1 MKSSAHKQL
10 LILYKNFKDK
20 PFTKKEALIC
30 LAQNME
36 NDDDLTSNV
45 LYDVL
50 ERPDR
55 NSQGDKRE
63 LRYLRKVSSPK
74 DKKVL
79 LTFKPETLHILI
91 SYSNLIEAKKSFPK
105 LIPKPTTRGS
115 ESCKKGREFEEMS
128 KIFLEQNPNF
138 FPCNF
143 SKIEKPNQ
151 NVKSI
156 FGDSTMTKA
165 DLILHGDN
173 KTYGISCKKSA
184 NAQLMMISKKRL
196 FKAFDYHKINYSKS
210 AFSGMKKY
218 LGIGYDRRFKFF
230 ELTNKEQ
237 TDLQELFLNNK
248 DFILSFIFSTG
259 NCLETTYHSDYLMVN
274 SKNYTKENLK
284 MSPLLININ
293 DYINFLKNNF
303 EAFKISSNGIISFYG
318 ICVNMKGSKS
328 NRHSLQF
335 KHHIKINKFK

>member
-1 MKSSAHKQL
+1 MKINAHKQL
-10 LILYKNFKDK
+10 QILYKNFKDK

-36 NDDDLTSNV
+36 NDNDLTSNV
-45 LYDVL
+45 LYDIL
-50 ERPDR
+50 ERPER
-55 NSQGDKRE
+55 NSHGVERE
-63 LRYLRKVSSPK
+63 LKYLKKVSLPK
-74 DKKVL
+74 DNKVF
-79 LTFKPETLHILI
+79 LTFKTETLHLLI
-91 SYSNLIEAKKSFPK
+91 SISNKQESKKPFPK
-105 LIPKPTTRGS
+105 LIPKQTTRGS
-115 ESCKKGREFEEMS
+115 ESCHKGREYEEQC
-128 KIFLEQNPNF
+128 KVFLEQKPNF

-143 SKIEKPNQ
+143 SKIEKPSQ

-156 FGDSTMTKA
+156 FDDSTMTKA
-165 DLILHGDN
+165 DLILHVKN
-173 KTYGISCKKSA
+173 KNYGISCKKSA

-196 FKAFDYHKINYSKS
+196 FKAFDYHKINYSKY

-230 ELTNKEQ
+230 ELTKKEQ
-237 TDLQELFLNNK
+237 SDLQKLFINNQ
-248 DFILSFIFSTG
+248 DFVLSYIFSTG
-259 NCLETTYHSDYLMVN
+259 NCLEPIYHSDYLMVN
-274 SKNYTKENLK
+274 TKNYTKENLK
-284 MSPLLININ
+284 MTPILINIK

-303 EAFKISSNGIISFYG
+303 EAFKISPNGIISFYG